1 MHRGAE
7 VTVVAA
13 HTDVEPPLF
22 VNVVPVQT
30 AEEMYDA
37 IVSRAQDYDFV
48 IKAAA
53 VADYTPAV
61 TADNKIKK
69 KRRRHVDPSGADEGY
84 FEDPWGKQETGT
96 DFVWIFHGDG
106 KCTGE
111 FPEEAGEQAL

>member
-1 MHRGAE
+1 M
-7 VTVVAA
+7 
-13 HTDVEPPLF
+13 F

-30 AEEMYDA
+30 AAEMYDA

-69 KRRRHVDPSGADEGY
+69 DVYKRQP
-84 FEDPWGKQETGT
+84 
-96 DFVWIFHGDG
+96 
-106 KCTGE
+106 
-111 FPEEAGEQAL
+111 